1 MPSDFKRVRYL
12 RPKYSQKSYHRLM
25 KMLQDSLSLEVS
37 DVAQFRLH
45 VINHYYKYGLRPTL
59 EAFKLKKTTMH
70 EWKRTYE
77 KSGKRVSSLIPHH
90 TRPLHVRKMETDW
103 RLVAFIKEMRRE
115 HGNIGKSMLK
125 PFVDAY
131 AKKLGISSIGLT
143 TVGKIIKRR
152 EFTFEKKVYAKK
164 QANKFKKLRTKK
176 SPKVTSPGFIQM
188 DSIVVYINHEKHLFM
203 SVIDIYTK
211 YALVVYVKTLSSAQA
226 REVFKQFQKNN
237 PTSVHTVQTDNGSEF
252 LKSFHEYLEEQQIK
266 HQFIY
271 PRMPKINSYIERF
284 NRTIQEEF
292 ILRNDEIYYDQK
304 AFAQKLTKYLY
315 WYNYQ
320 RPHASLKYM
329 SPMSFILAY
338 RPKST

>member
-1 MPSDFKRVRYL
+1 M
-12 RPKYSQKSYHRLM
+12 LM
-25 KMLQDSLSLEVS
+25 KMLQDSLAKEVS
-37 DVAQFRLH
+37 DVAEFRHH
-45 VINHYYKYGLRPTL
+45 VITHYYKYGLRPTM
-59 EAFKLKKTTMH
+59 EAFKLKKTTLH
-70 EWKRTYE
+70 TWKRTYE
-77 KSGKRVSSLIPHH
+77 KSGRRVSSLIPHQ

-103 RLVAFIKEMRRE
+103 RLVSLIKELRKE
-115 HGNIGKSMLK
+115 HGNIGKNILK
-125 PFVDAY
+125 PFIDAY
-131 AKKLGISSIGLT
+131 AKELGIETIGET
-143 TVGKIIKRR
+143 TIGKVIKRR
-152 EFTFEKKVYAKK
+152 KLTFEKKVYPQK
-164 QANKFKKLRTKK
+164 QQNKFKKLRIRK
-176 SPKVTSPGFIQM
+176 SPKVHSPGFIEM
-188 DSIVVYINHEKHLFM
+188 DSIVVYINYEKHLFM

-211 YALVVYVKTLSSAQA
+211 YALVVYVKDLSSATAKKVLQ
-226 REVFKQFQKNN
+226 QFQELN
-237 PTSVHTVQTDNGSEF
+237 PTRIHTVQTDNGSEF
-252 LKSFHEYLEEQQIK
+252 LKSFHAYLEEQKIK

-329 SPMSFILAY
+329 SPMSFIQTF